1 MSEASSMTLRQRL
14 ATLRA
19 CEPADVGLWAL
30 IECVSP
36 WKRPQYQ
43 LARWIQPK
51 AFTQDVSVVEDALN
65 ATRPEQVKLA
75 ITDLHDRAR
84 RRPIFWRDS
93 LGLRVSGRRLLVLA
107 QLGFQSASL
116 Q

>member
-1 MSEASSMTLRQRL
+1 MTLRQHL

-19 CEPADVGLWAL
+19 CEPAEVGPWAL

-36 WKRPQYQ
+36 WKRSLYQ

-51 AFTQDVSVVEDALN
+51 AFAQDVSAVEDALN

-75 ITDLHDRAR
+75 IADLHDRAR
-84 RRPIFWRDS
+84 RRPVFWRDS
-93 LGLRVSGRRLLVLA
+93 LGLRVSGPWSLVLA
-107 QLGFQSASL
+107 QLGFRRVSL
-116 Q
+116 L

>member
-1 MSEASSMTLRQRL
+1 MSEASAMTLRQRL

-19 CEPADVGLWAL
+19 CEPAEVSLWAL
-30 IECVSP
+30 MECVSP
-36 WKRPQYQ
+36 WKRPLYR
-43 LARWIQPK
+43 LACWIQPK
-51 AFTQDVSVVEDALN
+51 AFAQDVSVVEDALN

-93 LGLRVSGRRLLVLA
+93 LGLRVSGRRLLVVA
-107 QLGFQSASL
+107 QMGFQGGSS

>member
-1 MSEASSMTLRQRL
+1 MTLRQHL

-19 CEPADVGLWAL
+19 CELAEVGPWAL

-36 WKRPQYQ
+36 WKRSLYQ

-51 AFTQDVSVVEDALN
+51 AFAQDVSAVEDALN

-75 ITDLHDRAR
+75 IADLHDRAR
-84 RRPIFWRDS
+84 RRPVFWRDS
-93 LGLRVSGRRLLVLA
+93 LGLRVSGRRLLVVA
-107 QLGFQSASL
+107 QLGFQSVSL
-116 Q
+116 L

>member
-1 MSEASSMTLRQRL
+1 MTLRQHL

-19 CEPADVGLWAL
+19 CEPAEVGPWAL

-36 WKRPQYQ
+36 WKRSLYQ

-51 AFTQDVSVVEDALN
+51 AFAQDVSAVEDALN

-75 ITDLHDRAR
+75 IADLHDRAR
-84 RRPIFWRDS
+84 RRPVFWSDS
-93 LGLRVSGRRLLVLA
+93 LGLRVSGRRLLIVA
-107 QLGFQSASL
+107 QLGFLSASL